1 MLNTV
6 IFNLLLLICHE
17 ALLVYFLSPSFGRSI
32 KHASVGL
39 FLLFLFASDD
49 WLGLRDLPGLKLLKS
64 LLVGLFQILSV
75 LLLVIAPL
83 VLAMR
88 PLSLSVL
95 LAAASGTVVLV
106 VSVASLTVMSLL
118 RTALLVGMSLA
129 ELRLAVL
136 GRSPGL
142 GLLLDPLL
150 LGVVP
155 LGLDVGLLNEHG
167 LGPDV
172 VQLSARAWDVN
183 FTPAEAKCLIAFEGL
198 LPLLDAEVDLVL
210 VILRRLESRLFETD
224 VHSVEIHQ
232 NGHHMLVAKERNYY
246 HSF

>member
-1 MLNTV
+1 
-6 IFNLLLLICHE
+6 
-17 ALLVYFLSPSFGRSI
+17 
-32 KHASVGL
+32 VGL
-39 FLLFLFASDD
+39 LLLFLFASDD
-49 WLGLRDLPGLKLLKS
+49 WLGLRDLPGVHESGPAGLLLGLKLLKS